1 MKLLLDTHIFLWLIS
16 GDEHLPLEMRDA
28 ILNLDNAVYLSVVSY
43 WEIVVKYQLGKLP
56 LPQAPE
62 LFIPIQRVQHQIELL
77 VLDEVSVLQLPHLP
91 SLHRDP
97 FDRMLICQAL
107 AHDLVFITVDSQVMA
122 YQSDKFII
130 FGNSN

>member
-56 LPQAPE
+56 LPQPPE